1 MRSSWWRRRWDL
13 NPRTALTAYTLSRG
27 TSYSHLST
35 SPKVIMHDCLF
46 NSLAFDG
53 REGGIRT
60 HVGLHPNGFQD
71 RPVMTTSV
79 PLVIQNA
86 RLILPVK
93 THIVKWFI
101 KLFCSYF
108 EIFIF
113 YNLTI
118 QFSGSSRF
126 PVWTSYRVSY
136 IF

>member
-108 EIFIF
+108 KIFIF